1 MKTFKE
7 WVKLEEATKHVPGDL
22 IRRKRKSFEQLPS
35 DLNRVRAQVLE
46 PLISNEPKTSV
57 NN

>member
-7 WVKLEEATKHVPGDL
+7 WVKLEEAKHVPGDL

>member
-7 WVKLEEATKHVPGDL
+7 WVKLEEAKHVPGDL

-35 DLNRVRAQVLE
+35 DLNIVRAQVLA
-46 PLISNEPKTSV
+46 PLMTNEPKTSV